1 MTVLSQLDQSISVD
15 VMATVSSVNRKRP
28 DEEKT
33 SHGPPEPG
41 TRAEEIPGPTA
52 VEFTSQAKDP
62 SSSIIKTPF
71 LHPSEVSTAPTPPT
85 LTPAQSTKYD
95 SLLST
100 VASWA
105 TIPTASTANSPTT
118 PITDAEQMWL
128 TRECLL
134 RYLRASKW
142 ALPDATKRLLASLVW
157 RREYILPEHTAEYF
171 SEENSTG
178 KQVIFGWDVAT
189 RPCLYLNPGRQ
200 NTPRSEKQVQHLVF
214 MLERTIDLMGPGQET
229 LALLINYKEAM
240 NGPKTGQARQVLN
253 ILQSHYPERLGK
265 ALVINGQ

>member
-1 MTVLSQLDQSISVD
+1 
-15 VMATVSSVNRKRP
+15 MATVSSVNEKRA
-28 DEEKT
+28 DGEKP
-33 SHGPPEPG
+33 SHGPTEPG
-41 TRAEEIPGPTA
+41 TRAEEISSLTA
-52 VEFTSQAKDP
+52 AETASRAKDATA
-62 SSSIIKTPF
+62 SIIKTPF
-71 LHPSEVSTAPTPPT
+71 LHPSEDSTAPQPPT

-100 VASWA
+100 VASWT
-105 TIPTASTANSPTT
+105 TIPTASTANSPAT
-118 PITDAEQMWL
+118 PITDAERMWL

-142 ALPDATKRLLASLVW
+142 SLPDATKRLLATLVW
-157 RREYILPEHTAEYF
+157 RREYILPDHTADYF

-265 ALVINGQ
+265 ALVINRR